1 VLTPHLCSPA
11 EGEYFPDDIGIM
23 RAGVYNLGFL
33 GVRGCDESE
42 DILAW
47 WSRRLEYQ
55 CINDVSSGLF
65 VDQKFMDLVPGFA
78 ENAFILRDPTVN
90 VAYWNL
96 PQRRLSREDT
106 IWTVDD
112 RELGFYHFS
121 GFNPKKLNQLS
132 KHTLAFR
139 GDAISPALAGLMEQ
153 YAEQLRAN
161 RHGTIPAGLYA
172 YGRFASGRPIP
183 SIVRRMFRE
192 RQVVWPD
199 NPFKTYENYLH
210 APAPGQWTGSSSA
223 IVTNLMAYL
232 HSQHSSLQHHFD
244 LSHPAGVNGYV
255 EWYLRNGESYVEFA
269 KLIEP
274 VAERV
279 GRRSAG
285 PVRHPP
291 ALRSREEADVNVIGY
306 LKAAMGVGEAGRLSL
321 RTLCQAGLRARGV
334 DTSLNSKSK
343 SIDRSCDHLLGP
355 EANGRFQLFNVNLDQ
370 LPQVMDE
377 LQSILR
383 PDAYRIAIP
392 FWELAHLPDEW
403 LAASAHVDE
412 IWAPSRFIQ
421 MMLVKKINKPVI
433 YMPLALDFER
443 PEGRDRRHFRLP
455 EGCFLFFF
463 AFDYLSFLE
472 RKNPMAVIR
481 AFKRAFRN
489 MDRHRRVK
497 LVLKTMNSDEVH
509 DEGKSMRD
517 MIQEDT
523 DIILIDD
530 VLSRQDTLSLIMAC
544 DAVVTLHRSEG
555 FGLLVAEAM
564 VLGKPVIST
573 DYSATTELVTPDT
586 GWPVDYQLIAVKPGE
601 YPFHEG
607 QVWAD
612 VDLDHAAWQMNQVVA
627 NPDAVRRK
635 TAAAHAFI
643 AKEHAMNIVGQQQ
656 VARLKKIEGNFR

>member
-1 VLTPHLCSPA
+1 
-11 EGEYFPDDIGIM
+11 
-23 RAGVYNLGFL
+23 
-33 GVRGCDESE
+33 
-42 DILAW
+42 
-47 WSRRLEYQ
+47 
-55 CINDVSSGLF
+55 
-65 VDQKFMDLVPGFA
+65 
-78 ENAFILRDPTVN
+78 
-90 VAYWNL
+90 
-96 PQRRLSREDT
+96 
-106 IWTVDD
+106 
-112 RELGFYHFS
+112 
-121 GFNPKKLNQLS
+121 
-132 KHTLAFR
+132 
-139 GDAISPALAGLMEQ
+139 
-153 YAEQLRAN
+153 
-161 RHGTIPAGLYA
+161 
-172 YGRFASGRPIP
+172 
-183 SIVRRMFRE
+183 
-192 RQVVWPD
+192 
-199 NPFKTYENYLH
+199 
-210 APAPGQWTGSSSA
+210 
-223 IVTNLMAYL
+223 
-232 HSQHSSLQHHFD
+232 
-244 LSHPAGVNGYV
+244 
-255 EWYLRNGESYVEFA
+255 
-269 KLIEP
+269 
-274 VAERV
+274 
-279 GRRSAG
+279 
-285 PVRHPP
+285 
-291 ALRSREEADVNVIGY
+291 
-306 LKAAMGVGEAGRLSL
+306 MGVGEAGRLSL